1 MSSFRPDPR
10 GFGTPSSVQ
19 LERGFAARIRP
30 PLAARG
36 AAEWLRRTGTA
47 ALEAREKGP
56 HWNERPQEDVE
67 RLGCAA
73 GAFSAGALRAGV
85 ARAVALY
92 SKRRVRQKQ
101 SFWSLRTL
109 HARFRTLP
117 AAHMA
122 MWVSRAE
129 KEKEDRR
136 AALRDRRAAAES
148 NPSKLDTPAAPPAC
162 PEAAHGAT
170 TKWLRLDCSAEPPS
184 DASEVA
190 EEEAPANAEVGRIQ
204 WVDDLGCD
212 RRSLRRLPES
222 QGELGQGSY
231 GCCYIFEDEV
241 TGEHVCAKL
250 QKAAGDSEGERALRN
265 EIRIMNTCNHPNVMR
280 AFAVVHCLGIGRYAL
295 LMPKCD
301 CDLRAWLEVSRAP
314 AAAEEDDGP
323 ARRQRSRILVQL
335 CRGYSHLHGA
345 GYLHLDVKPENVVV
359 QAATG
364 TEGVRLCIA
373 DFGISL
379 SWHSCGSADI
389 AYAPAS
395 SIQ

>member
-1 MSSFRPDPR
+1 
-10 GFGTPSSVQ
+10 
-19 LERGFAARIRP
+19 
-30 PLAARG
+30 
-36 AAEWLRRTGTA
+36 
-47 ALEAREKGP
+47 
-56 HWNERPQEDVE
+56 
-67 RLGCAA
+67 
-73 GAFSAGALRAGV
+73 
-85 ARAVALY
+85 
-92 SKRRVRQKQ
+92 
-101 SFWSLRTL
+101 
-109 HARFRTLP
+109 
-117 AAHMA
+117 MA

-222 QGELGQGSY
+222 RGELGQGSY

-250 QKAAGDSEGERALRN
+250 QKAADDSEGERALRN
-265 EIRIMNTCNHPNVMR
+265 EIRIMNACNHPNVMR
-280 AFAVVHCLGIGRYAL
+280 AFAVVHCLGIGRHAL
-295 LMPKCD
+295 LMPKGD

-314 AAAEEDDGP
+314 AAAEDDDGP
-323 ARRQRSRILVQL
+323 ARRQRGGILVQL
-335 CRGYSHLHGA
+335 CRGYAHLHGA

-373 DFGISL
+373 DFGISR
-379 SWHSCGSADI
+379 SWRPCGSADI

-395 SIQ
+395 SIQSDVYRPWDLYHAAQGRVPLRPRLDIWAFGCLVYDVCCVHSRARGDRRPTARLFTGVSMHASYESVMTSRNFRLDAHLRPLEAALVVRCQDLRDPRRSHTRMEELLSSCRAVAAV